1 MDFCKLIEVR
11 RSIRA
16 FDPDP
21 NKKISKE
28 QVEQLIYAAMQ
39 APSWKNSQTARYHC
53 ILSQEII
60 NAFLKECLPEFNAN
74 NCAQAS
80 CLIVATFVTNRAG
93 FDKETASPV
102 NELGNGWG
110 IYDLGLQNQNLI
122 LKAKDM
128 GFDTL
133 IMGIRNEEKIKTML
147 DIPSNECIVSVIAL
161 GYSTNKPEK
170 PKRKE
175 PKDILKFY

>member
-1 MDFCKLIEVR
+1 MDFNNLIEAR
-11 RSIRA
+11 RSMRA
-16 FDPDP
+16 FDP

-28 QVEQLIYAAMQ
+28 QIEQLIYSAIQ

-53 ILSQEII
+53 IISQDKIES
-60 NAFLKECLPEFNAN
+60 FKKECLPEFNAK
-74 NCAQAS
+74 NCTGAS
-80 CLIVATFVTNRAG
+80 ALIVATFVTNRAG

-110 IYDLGLQNQNLI
+110 IYDLGLQNENLI

-128 GFDTL
+128 GIDTL
-133 IMGIRNEEKIKTML
+133 IMGIRNEVKIKETL
-147 DIPSNECIVSVIAL
+147 DIPLDECIVSVIAL
-161 GYSTNKPEK
+161 GYGTKEAIK

-175 PKDILKFY
+175 PQDILKFY